1 MITMTDVN
9 SDAIWLLPPTVAL
22 SRLRVIAPKA
32 GTAPVTP
39 RKLAKK
45 LAVPASRGLV
55 RVNAI

>member
-1 MITMTDVN
+1 MTDVN

-22 SRLRVIAPKA
+22 SRLLVIAPKA

-39 RKLAKK
+39 KKLEKK
-45 LAVPASRGLV
+45 LAVPKGKGLV